1 MFVCTGA
8 YAALPEFKDIQNI
21 LLIRNNI
28 YFLLKDYDT
37 WSRTETSAFLP
48 SPSAKKL
55 QAWMEAIER
64 LKLRVILDTDDA
76 ERLILPSRPSSVQAL
91 IDEIRTRLKLTFD
104 FRLQFHDPD
113 FDALCNLVEIEQL
126 PSTASVKVVRL
137 VELDRI
143 STSTNDTIILTDST
157 DSTDTPE
164 HSSQWPEVFI
174 VPTFSYEVEHVLR
187 EGNAAYEKDG
197 KLIRLP
203 RDQKHN
209 ILETMGDE
217 IYKLKA
223 YPSSTQ
229 IGKAAEALVRKH
241 PCLKENNSGTG
252 WEGWKNSLRHKLG
265 NQRKKLA
272 KAGIKDVAVNSGKRS
287 RTNPKGAAPRANI
300 KRPRRGEVNFL
311 PSYPSGET
319 KESLETRRIEMVE
332 EFQRTSAERN
342 IPLIHQH
349 MMRTF
354 ALRREEIITTSPPVS
369 ELKERWPALFY
380 ETQHL
385 PHVFYAALDE
395 YAGQLIGLYK
405 KKKTV
410 GEKMNQLLLAYEKQ
424 DKNDIHA
431 RRTAALA
438 GLPIYLKEDSS
449 GIFKTCKNEM
459 EFYEGAVA
467 LVADVDEEEVP
478 AGVPF
483 SPHQVF
489 IVLEDQ
495 VVMTHHSWTDALV
508 CLFGLIYALHLSY
521 PVKCSSFFEFIQIV
535 LLKLDDERK
544 QLKPKLL
551 SLKNELV

>member
-1 MFVCTGA
+1 
-8 YAALPEFKDIQNI
+8 
-21 LLIRNNI
+21 
-28 YFLLKDYDT
+28 
-37 WSRTETSAFLP
+37 
-48 SPSAKKL
+48 
-55 QAWMEAIER
+55 MEPTER
-64 LKLRVILDTDDA
+64 LKLRVILDPDNA
-76 ERLILPSRPSSVQAL
+76 ERLILPSCPSSVQAL

-113 FDALCNLVEIEQL
+113 FGNALCNLVEIEHL

-137 VELDRI
+137 VELDQI
-143 STSTNDTIILTDST
+143 STSTDDTIILTDST

-164 HSSQWPEVFI
+164 RISRWPEVFI
-174 VPTFSYEVEHVLR
+174 VPIFSYEMEHVLR

-197 KLIRLP
+197 TVIRLP

-209 ILETMGDE
+209 ILKTMGEE
-217 IYKLKA
+217 IFRLKA

-241 PCLKENNSGTG
+241 PCLKERNSDTG
-252 WEGWKNSLRHKLG
+252 WEGWKNSLRHKIG
-265 NQRKKLA
+265 NQRKKFA

-287 RTNPKGAAPRANI
+287 RTNPEGAAPRANI

-319 KESLETRRIEMVE
+319 RESLETRRVEMVE
-332 EFQRTSAERN
+332 EFQKTSGERA

-369 ELKERWPALFY
+369 ELKERWPALFC
-380 ETQHL
+380 ETQLYCEFHRITNQHL

-395 YAGQLIGLYK
+395 YAPKLIGLYK
-405 KKKTV
+405 KKKTGRV
-410 GEKMNQLLLAYEKQ
+410 GEKMDQLMLAYEKQ

-431 RRTAALA
+431 TRTTALA

-449 GIFKTCKNEM
+449 GIFKTCKDEM
-459 EFYEGAVA
+459 EFHEGAVA
-467 LVADVDEEEVP
+467 LVADVDEEEAP

-483 SPHQVF
+483 SPRQVF

-495 VVMTHHSWTDALV
+495 VVMTYHSWTDALV

-521 PVKCSSFFEFIQIV
+521 PVKCISFFEFIQVV
-535 LLKLDDERK
+535 LLKLNDERK
-544 QLKPKLL
+544 QLKPKLQT
-551 SLKNELV
+551 LKNELV

>member
-1 MFVCTGA
+1 
-8 YAALPEFKDIQNI
+8 
-21 LLIRNNI
+21 
-28 YFLLKDYDT
+28 
-37 WSRTETSAFLP
+37 
-48 SPSAKKL
+48 
-55 QAWMEAIER
+55 MEAIER

-76 ERLILPSRPSSVQAL
+76 ERLILPSRLSSVQAL
-91 IDEIRTRLKLTFD
+91 IDEIKTRLKLTFD

-113 FDALCNLVEIEQL
+113 FDHALCNLVEIEHL

-137 VELDRI
+137 VELEWI

-197 KLIRLP
+197 KVIRLP
-203 RDQKHN
+203 RDKKHN

-241 PCLKENNSGTG
+241 PCLKENSDTG
-252 WEGWKNSLRHKLG
+252 WEGWKNNLRHKLG

-287 RTNPKGAAPRANI
+287 RTNPKVAAPRANI

-319 KESLETRRIEMVE
+319 KEYLETRRIEMVE
-332 EFQRTSAERN
+332 EFQKTSAERD
-342 IPLIHQH
+342 IPLIYQH

-369 ELKERWPALFY
+369 ELKERWPALFN
-380 ETQHL
+380 ETQLYCEFHWITNQHL
-385 PHVFYAALDE
+385 PHMFYAALDE

-405 KKKTV
+405 
-410 GEKMNQLLLAYEKQ
+410 
-424 DKNDIHA
+424 
-431 RRTAALA
+431 
-438 GLPIYLKEDSS
+438 
-449 GIFKTCKNEM
+449 
-459 EFYEGAVA
+459 
-467 LVADVDEEEVP
+467 
-478 AGVPF
+478 
-483 SPHQVF
+483 
-489 IVLEDQ
+489 
-495 VVMTHHSWTDALV
+495 
-508 CLFGLIYALHLSY
+508 
-521 PVKCSSFFEFIQIV
+521 
-535 LLKLDDERK
+535 
-544 QLKPKLL
+544 
-551 SLKNELV
+551 